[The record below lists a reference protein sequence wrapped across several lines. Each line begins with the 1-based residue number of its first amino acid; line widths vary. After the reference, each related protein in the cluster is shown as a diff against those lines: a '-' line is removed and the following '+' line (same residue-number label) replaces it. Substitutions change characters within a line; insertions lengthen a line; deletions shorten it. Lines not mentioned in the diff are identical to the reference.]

1 MMLREDFISQPDIR
15 RHWVRSN
22 ADYCKMKSAGDRVQ
36 GPRARGISFSPGQK
50 PFPVRSMLILHQG
63 ALGDFILAL
72 PCFEILRRAF
82 PQARSVFMGY
92 PRILELTKNRFYAEE
107 ILSIDQKGMAS
118 FFVRG
123 GTLDLRLSRFFET
136 FDVIVV
142 FGKNGEGNLIGN
154 LNRVCEGR
162 VLQIN
167 PFPRWDGGVHLID
180 HLLME
185 LSRYGF
191 SGSER
196 IPRLFLNESDRAWG
210 REYWMGNE
218 VTPEERERA
227 IIVHPGSGSRK
238 KVWPLDRFLKLTEY
252 LRKHLSSKILV
263 VLGPAEGP
271 DVREIFEDEGAGI
284 FILGRGLSLVQLA
297 SVMEGCRL
305 FVGNDSGVSH
315 LAAALGIPTLAIF
328 GPTDPRV
335 WSPRGRN
342 VMVIRRGIHCSP
354 CPQER
359 FFQCQ
364 HFECLKGVGL
374 EEVCDR
380 IRKWVFENEVARK
393 EVGNGGKEG
402 R

>member
-1 MMLREDFISQPDIR
+1 MLREDFIIQSDIR
-15 RHWVRSN
+15 RLLVRSN
-22 ADYCKMKSAGDRVQ
+22 GDYLKMKSEGGHVES
-36 GPRARGISFSPGQK
+36 PRAKRLSFSSGQK

-72 PCFEILRRAF
+72 PSLEVLRRAF

-92 PRILELTKNRFYAEE
+92 PRILELIENRFYAEE

-123 GTLDLRLSRFFET
+123 GPLDLRLSQFFKT
-136 FDVIVV
+136 FDLIAV

-154 LNRVCEGR
+154 LNRICEGR
-162 VLQIN
+162 ILHIN
-167 PFPRWDGGVHLID
+167 PFPRWDGGIHLID

-191 SGSER
+191 PASER
-196 IPRLFLNESDRAWG
+196 IPKLFLNESDRAWG
-210 REYWMGNE
+210 REYWMGKG
-218 VTPEERERA
+218 VTPEERETA
-227 IIVHPGSGSRK
+227 IIIHPGSGSKK
-238 KVWPLDRFLKLTEY
+238 KVWPLDRFLKLTEV
-252 LRKHLSSKILV
+252 LQQHLSSRILV

-271 DVREIFEDEGAGI
+271 ETRKTFENERPG
-284 FILGRGLSLVQLA
+284 FSILARGLSLIQLA

-328 GPTDPRV
+328 GPTDPKI

-342 VMVIRRGIHCSP
+342 VIVIRREIHCSP

-364 HFECLKGVGL
+364 HFECLKGIRL
-374 EEVCDR
+374 EEVLDG
-380 IRKWVFENEVARK
+380 IRKVAYKNEVTRK
-393 EVGNGGKEG
+393 EVGDGGKEG

>member
-1 MMLREDFISQPDIR
+1 MLT
-15 RHWVRSN
+15 
-22 ADYCKMKSAGDRVQ
+22 
-36 GPRARGISFSPGQK
+36 
-50 PFPVRSMLILHQG
+50 LHQG

-72 PCFEILRRAF
+72 PSLEVLRRAF
-82 PQARSVFMGY
+82 PQARSVIMGY
-92 PRILELTKNRFYAEE
+92 PRILELTENRFYAEE

-123 GTLDLRLSRFFET
+123 GSLDHCLSQFFKT
-136 FDVIVV
+136 FDLIFV
-142 FGKNGEGNLIGN
+142 FGKDGEGNLIGN

-162 VLQIN
+162 ILHIN
-167 PFPRWDGGVHLID
+167 SFPRWDGGIHLID

-191 SGSER
+191 STSER
-196 IPRLFLNESDRAWG
+196 IPKLFLNESDRAWG
-210 REYWMGNE
+210 REYWMGKG
-218 VTPEERERA
+218 VTPGERETA
-227 IIVHPGSGSRK
+227 IIIHPGSGSKK
-238 KVWPLDRFLKLTEY
+238 KVWPLDRFLKLAEY
-252 LRKHLSSKILV
+252 LRQQLSSRILI

-271 DVREIFEDEGAGI
+271 ETRKIFETGTRGVD
-284 FILGRGLSLVQLA
+284 ILVRGLSLIQLA
-297 SVMEGCRL
+297 SVMEGCRV

-328 GPTDPRV
+328 GPTDPKV

-342 VMVIRRGIHCSP
+342 VIVIREEIHCSP

-364 HFECLKGVGL
+364 HFECLNGVRL
-374 EEVCDR
+374 EEVLDR
-380 IRKWVFENEVARK
+380 IGELAFKTDVTRK
-393 EVGNGGKEG
+393 EVGDGGKES

>member
-1 MMLREDFISQPDIR
+1 
-15 RHWVRSN
+15 
-22 ADYCKMKSAGDRVQ
+22 MKSEDGHVQ
-36 GPRARGISFSPGQK
+36 SPQAKRLSFASGEK

-72 PCFEILRRAF
+72 PSLEVLRRAF
-82 PQARSVFMGY
+82 PQARSVIMGY
-92 PRILELTKNRFYAEE
+92 PRILELIDNRFYAEE

-123 GTLDLRLSRFFET
+123 GPLDLRLSEFFKT
-136 FDVIVV
+136 FDLIAV

-162 VLQIN
+162 ILHIN
-167 PFPRWDGGVHLID
+167 PFPRWDGGIHLID

-191 SGSER
+191 SASER
-196 IPRLFLNESDRAWG
+196 IPKLFLNESDRTWA
-210 REYWMGNE
+210 REYWMEKG
-218 VTPEERERA
+218 VTAEERGTV
-227 IIVHPGSGSRK
+227 IIIHPGSGSKK
-238 KVWPLDRFLKLTEY
+238 KVWPLDRFLKLTEV
-252 LRKHLSSKILV
+252 LQQHLSSRILV

-271 DVREIFEDEGAGI
+271 ETRKIFENERPGF
-284 FILGRGLSLVQLA
+284 FIPAKGLSLIQLA

-305 FVGNDSGVSH
+305 FVGNDSGISH
-315 LAAALGIPTLAIF
+315 LAAALGIPTLAMF
-328 GPTDPRV
+328 GPTDPKL

-342 VMVIRRGIHCSP
+342 VRVIRKEIHCSP

-364 HFECLKGVGL
+364 HFECLKGIRL
-374 EEVCDR
+374 EEVLDG
-380 IRKWVFENEVARK
+380 IRKLAFENGVIRK
-393 EVGNGGKEG
+393 EAGDGGKES

>member
-1 MMLREDFISQPDIR
+1 MLREDFTIQSDVR
-15 RHWVRSN
+15 RLLVRSIG
-22 ADYCKMKSAGDRVQ
+22 DYPKMKSEGGRVQ
-36 GPRARGISFSPGQK
+36 SPRVKRLSFSSGQK

-72 PCFEILRRAF
+72 PSLEVLRRAF
-82 PQARSVFMGY
+82 PQARSVIMGY
-92 PRILELTKNRFYAEE
+92 PRILELIENRFYAEE

-123 GTLDLRLSRFFET
+123 GPLDLRLSQFFKT
-136 FDVIVV
+136 FDLIAV
-142 FGKNGEGNLIGN
+142 FGKNGEGSLVGN

-162 VLQIN
+162 ILHIN
-167 PFPRWDGGVHLID
+167 PFPRWDGGIHLID

-191 SGSER
+191 SASEK
-196 IPRLFLNESDRAWG
+196 IPKLFLNESDRAWG
-210 REYWMGNE
+210 REYWMGKG
-218 VTPEERERA
+218 VTPEERESV
-227 IIVHPGSGSRK
+227 IIIHPGSGSKK
-238 KVWPLDRFLKLTEY
+238 KVWPLDRFLKLTEV
-252 LRKHLSSKILV
+252 LQQHFSSRVLV

-271 DVREIFEDEGAGI
+271 ETRKIFESEKPGVS
-284 FILGRGLSLVQLA
+284 ILAKGLSLIQLA

-305 FVGNDSGVSH
+305 FVGNDSGISH

-328 GPTDPRV
+328 GPTDPKV

-342 VMVIRRGIHCSP
+342 VMVIRKEIHCSP

-364 HFECLKGVGL
+364 HFECLKGVRL
-374 EEVCDR
+374 EEVLEGMR
-380 IRKWVFENEVARK
+380 TLGFKNEVTRK
-393 EVGNGGKEG
+393 EVGDGGKES